1 MPRKKAQHNGGP
13 GKSYRTGITMM
24 ELMRMF
30 PDEES
35 AESWFECIVWP
46 NGVPTC
52 PRCDDYDTYR
62 CKHRTM
68 PYRCRSCGKYFSVKT
83 GTVMENSPIPL
94 LKWLYAIYLDVTSLK
109 GVSSMK
115 LHRDLGITQK
125 SAWHMLHRIRE
136 AFADEGFNYFTGP
149 VEVDEAYLGGLEKN
163 KHSKKKLHPGGGT
176 GGKSIVVGMKD
187 RATKHIKAR
196 VVDSADMATLQM
208 FVLSR
213 IEDDAEIYTDDY
225 RAYDG
230 LPHHSSVNH
239 SVGEYV
245 DGQVH
250 TQGIESFWAML
261 KRAHK
266 GTFHKISPKHLQ
278 RYVNEFVGRNNIRHL
293 DTIDQMKMVV
303 EGMVDESLSYE
314 ELTKDNGRLSHA
326 RAA

>member
-1 MPRKKAQHNGGP
+1 MAKRGGP
-13 GKSYRTGITMM
+13 GKSYRTGITML
-24 ELMRMF
+24 ELTQMF
-30 PDEES
+30 PDEEA
-35 AESWFECIVWP
+35 AEKWFRSVLWP
-46 NGVPTC
+46 QGGATC
-52 PRCDDYDTYR
+52 LTCGSYNVYR
-62 CKHRTM
+62 CKHKKM

-125 SAWHMLHRIRE
+125 SAWYMLHRIRQ
-136 AFADEGFNYFTGP
+136 AFADEGFNSFTGP

-163 KHSKKKLHPGGGT
+163 KHSKKKLHPGGGV
-176 GGKSIVVGMKD
+176 GGKSIIVGMKD
-187 RATKHIKAR
+187 RATKQVKAK
-196 VVDSADMATLQM
+196 VVDSADLATLQF
-208 FVLSR
+208 FVLTR
-213 IEDDAEIYTDDY
+213 VEEEAEIYTDEH

-230 LPHHSSVNH
+230 LPHHKSVNH
-239 SVGEYV
+239 SIGEYV

-250 TQGIESFWAML
+250 TQGIESFWATI

-293 DTIDQMKMVV
+293 DTIEQMEMVV
-303 EGMVDESLSYE
+303 DGMIGEFLPYADLIKE
-314 ELTKDNGRLSHA
+314 NGRSSHA